1 MDRNAISLGS
11 VPCASVASE
20 WRHLLERLPN
30 MIVMKFGGTS
40 VEDAKAIRQ
49 VALIVRSRLKNRPL
63 VVVSAMARVTDA
75 LVRMGEAAERNEL
88 SAALKELALVRER
101 HAGAARELVLGTE
114 RDALLDAFDKN
125 FSSLESLLKGV
136 AALGE
141 LSNRTTDLILSYGE
155 VLSSLLVATAF
166 RAAGLEG
173 VHVDSR
179 EVMVT
184 DSTYKGAQPRFGLT
198 SERLKNEVAP
208 LLSSGKI
215 PVMGGFIGGTE
226 DGEVTTL
233 GRGGSD
239 YSAAIFGALL
249 KADAI
254 EIWTDVEGMLT
265 TDPRLCPDAQRIRT
279 ISFDEAAELAYFGAK
294 VLHPATLLP
303 AVERDIPVYILNS
316 RKPRN
321 SGTCVRGKVAPSRTT
336 FRAIAAK
343 KGSTVINV
351 RAPRMLMASGFLKAM
366 FDILAKHRCPVD
378 LVSTSEVSVSL
389 VVDPSHDVAAM
400 VPELKQLGE
409 VEVEPHKAIVCLVG
423 KDIRGTVGIA
433 ASVFRVLAD
442 AGVNIHMISQGA
454 SEINI
459 SVVVDE
465 TAVPKAVARLH
476 AYFFPKKNLS
486 RGHEVTKL
494 RRVTDVEGSELYL
507 A

>member
-1 MDRNAISLGS
+1 
-11 VPCASVASE
+11 
-20 WRHLLERLPN
+20 

-40 VEDAKAIRQ
+40 VEDAGAIRR
-49 VALIVRSRLKNRPL
+49 VAQIVRGRLKKRPL
-63 VVVSAMARVTDA
+63 VVVSAMAKVTDA

-88 SAALKELALVRER
+88 TLVLEELAKVRER
-101 HAGAARELVLGTE
+101 HFEAARELVPGAEQDSLF
-114 RDALLDAFDKN
+114 AAFDEN

-155 VLSSLLVATAF
+155 VLSSLLVAAAF
-166 RAAGLEG
+166 RSEG
-173 VHVDSR
+173 FDGFHVDSR

-184 DSTYKGAQPRFGLT
+184 DTTHKNAQPLLDLT
-198 SERLKNEVAP
+198 RERLKKEVAP
-208 LLSSGKI
+208 LLAKGRV

-226 DGEVTTL
+226 GGETTTL

-249 KADAI
+249 DAEAI

-265 TDPRLCPDAQRIRT
+265 TDPRMCPDAQRIRT
-279 ISFDEAAELAYFGAK
+279 ISFDEASELAYFGAK

-303 AVERDIPVYILNS
+303 AIERDIPVYILNS
-316 RKPRN
+316 RKPR
-321 SGTCVRGKVAPSRTT
+321 STGTCVRSKVAPSRTT

-343 KGSTVINV
+343 KGSTVINL

-400 VPELKQLGE
+400 VPELKELGE
-409 VEVEPHKAIVCLVG
+409 VDVELHKAIVCLVG

-465 TAVPKAVARLH
+465 DAVPTAVSRLH
-476 AYFFPKKNLS
+476 AYFFPKRDLP
-486 RGHEVTKL
+486 RRHEVTKVSL
-494 RRVTDVEGSELYL
+494 EQTHIC
-507 A
+507 

>member
-1 MDRNAISLGS
+1 
-11 VPCASVASE
+11 
-20 WRHLLERLPN
+20 
-30 MIVMKFGGTS
+30 
-40 VEDAKAIRQ
+40 
-49 VALIVRSRLKNRPL
+49 
-63 VVVSAMARVTDA
+63 MARVTDA

-88 SAALKELALVRER
+88 SPALEDLARMKER
-101 HAGAARELVLGTE
+101 HFEVARELVPSAE
-114 RDALLDAFDKN
+114 RDSVLAAFDEN
-125 FSSLESLLKGV
+125 FGCLESLLKGV

-141 LSNRTTDLILSYGE
+141 LSNRTTDLILSHGE
-155 VLSSLLVATAF
+155 VLSSLLVAAAL
-166 RAAGLEG
+166 RAEGLQA

-184 DSTYKGAQPRFGLT
+184 DATHNSAQPMFQLT
-198 SERLKNEVAP
+198 GERLENVVAP
-208 LLSSGKI
+208 LLEKGKI
-215 PVMGGFIGGTE
+215 PVMGGFIGATE
-226 DGEVTTL
+226 GGEITTL

-249 KADAI
+249 AAEAI
-254 EIWTDVEGMLT
+254 EIWTDVEGILT
-265 TDPRLCPDAQRIRT
+265 TDPRLCPNAHRIRT

-316 RKPRN
+316 RNPHS
-321 SGTCVRGKVAPSRTT
+321 SGTCVRSKVAPSRTT

-343 KGSTVINV
+343 KGSTVINL
-351 RAPRMLMASGFLKAM
+351 RAPRMLMASGFLKSM

-389 VVDPSHDVAAM
+389 VVDPSHDVAAL
-400 VPELKQLGE
+400 VPELEKLGE

-459 SVVVDE
+459 SVVIDE
-465 TAVPKAVARLH
+465 DAVPMAVTKLH
-476 AYFFPKKNLS
+476 THFFPKKDPP
-486 RGHEVTKL
+486 RRQAVTKL
-494 RRVTDVEGSELYL
+494 RRAIDVEGSELHL

>member
-1 MDRNAISLGS
+1 
-11 VPCASVASE
+11 
-20 WRHLLERLPN
+20 

-40 VEDAKAIRQ
+40 VEDAGAIRR
-49 VALIVRSRLKNRPL
+49 VAQIVRGRLKKRPL
-63 VVVSAMARVTDA
+63 VVVSAMAKVTDA

-88 SAALKELALVRER
+88 DVALGELARVRER
-101 HAGAARELVLGTE
+101 HFEAVCELVSSAE
-114 RDALLDAFDKN
+114 RDSVLTALDEN
-125 FSSLESLLKGV
+125 FSSLKALLKGV

-155 VLSSLLVATAF
+155 VLSSVLVAAAF
-166 RAAGLEG
+166 QAEGLEG
-173 VHVDSR
+173 THVDSR

-184 DSTYKGAQPRFGLT
+184 DATHKGAQPIFELT
-198 SERLKNEVAP
+198 DKKLNKEVAP
-208 LLSSGKI
+208 LLSKGKV

-249 KADAI
+249 DAEAI

-265 TDPRLCPDAQRIRT
+265 TDPRLCPDTQRIRT

-303 AVERDIPVYILNS
+303 AVERDIPVYVLNS
-316 RKPRN
+316 RKPRS
-321 SGTCVRGKVAPSRTT
+321 SGTCVRSKVAPSRTT

-343 KGSTVINV
+343 KGSTVINL

-389 VVDPSHDVAAM
+389 VVDPSHDVAGM
-400 VPELKQLGE
+400 VPELKELGE
-409 VEVEPHKAIVCLVG
+409 VDVESHKAIVCLVG

-459 SVVVDE
+459 SVVIDE
-465 TAVPKAVARLH
+465 EAVPTAVARLH
-476 AYFFPKKNLS
+476 AHFFPKK
-486 RGHEVTKL
+486 
-494 RRVTDVEGSELYL
+494 SESPRK
-507 A
+507 APPFTQKAREEWGTRASV

>member
-1 MDRNAISLGS
+1 
-11 VPCASVASE
+11 
-20 WRHLLERLPN
+20 

-40 VEDAKAIRQ
+40 VEDAGAIRR
-49 VALIVRSRLKNRPL
+49 VAQIVRGRLKKRPL
-63 VVVSAMARVTDA
+63 IVVSAMAKVTDA

-88 SAALKELALVRER
+88 SGALEELAKVRER
-101 HAGAARELVLGTE
+101 HFEAARELVSNAE
-114 RDALLDAFDKN
+114 RDSLVAALDEKFN
-125 FSSLESLLKGV
+125 SLESLLKGV

-155 VLSSLLVATAF
+155 VLSSSLVAAAF
-166 RAAGLEG
+166 RAEGLDG

-184 DSTYKGAQPRFGLT
+184 DATHKGAQPMFEPTG
-198 SERLKNEVAP
+198 ERLKTQVAP
-208 LLSSGKI
+208 LLGKGKV

-226 DGEVTTL
+226 DGETTTL

-249 KADAI
+249 EAEAI

-303 AVERDIPVYILNS
+303 AVERDIPVYVLNS
-316 RKPRN
+316 RKPRS
-321 SGTCVRGKVAPSRTT
+321 SGTCVRSKVAPSRTT

-343 KGSTVINV
+343 KGSTVINL

-389 VVDPSHDVAAM
+389 VVDPSHDVGAM
-400 VPELKQLGE
+400 VPELKELGE

-423 KDIRGTVGIA
+423 QDIRGTVGIA

-465 TAVPKAVARLH
+465 EAVPTAVTQLH
-476 AYFFPKKNLS
+476 AYFFPKKES
-486 RGHEVTKL
+486 PRRHEVTKVRTL
-494 RRVTDVEGSELYL
+494 E
-507 A
+507 AHIC

>member
-1 MDRNAISLGS
+1 
-11 VPCASVASE
+11 
-20 WRHLLERLPN
+20 

-40 VEDAKAIRQ
+40 VEDAGAIRR
-49 VALIVRSRLKNRPL
+49 VAHIVSGRLKRRPL
-63 VVVSAMARVTDA
+63 VVVSAMAKVTDA

-88 SAALKELALVRER
+88 EAALDELASVRER
-101 HAGAARELVLGTE
+101 HFDAARELASSAE
-114 RDALLDAFDKN
+114 RDSLLGALNEN
-125 FSSLESLLKGV
+125 FASLESLFKGV
-136 AALGE
+136 AALEE

-155 VLSSLLVATAF
+155 VLSSLLVAAAF
-166 RAAGLEG
+166 RAEGIDG

-179 EVMVT
+179 EVMAT
-184 DSTYKGAQPRFGLT
+184 DATHKGAHPLFELT
-198 SERLKNEVAP
+198 GERLKKKVAP
-208 LLSSGKI
+208 LLSKGKV
-215 PVMGGFIGGTE
+215 PVMGGFIAGTQ

-249 KADAI
+249 EAESI

-303 AVERDIPVYILNS
+303 AVERDIPVYVLNS
-316 RKPRN
+316 RKPRS
-321 SGTCVRGKVAPSRTT
+321 SGTCVRSKVAPSRTT

-343 KGSTVINV
+343 KGSTVINL
-351 RAPRMLMASGFLKAM
+351 RAPRMLLASGFLKAM
-366 FDILAKHRCPVD
+366 FDILARHRCPVD

-389 VVDPSHDVAAM
+389 VVDPSHDVAGM
-400 VPELKQLGE
+400 VPELKELGE
-409 VEVEPHKAIVCLVG
+409 VDVEPHKAIVCLVG

-433 ASVFRVLAD
+433 ASVFRVLAE

-459 SVVVDE
+459 SVVIDE
-465 TAVPKAVARLH
+465 EAVPMAVARLH
-476 AYFFPKKNLS
+476 AHFFPKKDS
-486 RGHEVTKL
+486 PRRHEVTKL
-494 RRVTDVEGSELYL
+494 RRATDVEGSELYL

>member
-1 MDRNAISLGS
+1 
-11 VPCASVASE
+11 
-20 WRHLLERLPN
+20 

-40 VEDAKAIRQ
+40 VEDAGAIRR
-49 VALIVRSRLKNRPL
+49 VARIVRGRLKKRPL
-63 VVVSAMARVTDA
+63 VVVSAMAKVTDT

-88 SAALKELALVRER
+88 AAALEELARLRER
-101 HAGAARELVLGTE
+101 HFEAARELLSDTE
-114 RDALLDAFDKN
+114 LDPLLATLDAN
-125 FSSLESLLKGV
+125 FASLDSLLKGV

-155 VLSSLLVATAF
+155 VLSSLLVAATF
-166 RAAGLEG
+166 RAEG
-173 VHVDSR
+173 TEATHIDSR

-184 DSTYKGAQPRFGLT
+184 DATHKSAQPLLDLT
-198 SERLKNEVAP
+198 TERLKKSVAP
-208 LLSSGKI
+208 LLSKGAV

-249 KADAI
+249 EAEAI

-303 AVERDIPVYILNS
+303 AVERNIPVYVLNS
-316 RKPRN
+316 RKPRS
-321 SGTCVRGKVAPSRTT
+321 SGTCVRSKVAASRTT

-343 KGSTVINV
+343 KGSTVINL
-351 RAPRMLMASGFLKAM
+351 RAPRMLMASGFLKSM

-389 VVDPSHDVAAM
+389 VVDPSHDVAGM
-400 VPELKQLGE
+400 VPELKDLGE

-423 KDIRGTVGIA
+423 QDIRGTVGIA
-433 ASVFRVLAD
+433 ASVFRVLAE

-459 SVVVDE
+459 SVVIDE
-465 TAVPKAVARLH
+465 DAVPKAVTHLH
-476 AYFFPKKNLS
+476 AHFFPKKELPQ
-486 RGHEVTKL
+486 RHEVTKVRTL
-494 RRVTDVEGSELYL
+494 D
-507 A
+507 AHIC

>member
-1 MDRNAISLGS
+1 
-11 VPCASVASE
+11 
-20 WRHLLERLPN
+20 

-40 VEDAKAIRQ
+40 VEDAGAIRR
-49 VALIVRSRLKNRPL
+49 VAQIVRGRVKRRPL
-63 VVVSAMARVTDA
+63 VVVSAMAKVTDA
-75 LVRMGEAAERNEL
+75 LVRMGDAASGNDLPTALAEL
-88 SAALKELALVRER
+88 TRVRER
-101 HAGAARELVLGTE
+101 HFEAARELVSRSELT
-114 RDALLDAFDKN
+114 ALLAAFEESLD
-125 FSSLESLLKGV
+125 SLEALLRGV
-136 AALGE
+136 SAVGE
-141 LSNRTTDLILSYGE
+141 LSARTTDLILSYGE
-155 VLSSLLVATAF
+155 VLSSLLVAAAF
-166 RAAGLEG
+166 RSEGLDAA
-173 VHVDSR
+173 HVDSR
-179 EVMVT
+179 EVMLT
-184 DSTYKGAQPRFGLT
+184 DATHKSAQPQFEQTG
-198 SERLKNEVAP
+198 ERLSTRVAP
-208 LLSSGKI
+208 LLAKAKV

-239 YSAAIFGALL
+239 YSAAFFGALL
-249 KADAI
+249 EAEAI

-303 AVERDIPVYILNS
+303 AVERDIPVYVLNS
-316 RKPRN
+316 RKPRS
-321 SGTCVRGKVAPSRTT
+321 SGTCVRSKVAPSRTT

-343 KGSTVINV
+343 KGSTVINL

-366 FDILAKHRCPVD
+366 FDILARHRCPVD

-389 VVDPSHDVAAM
+389 VVDPAHDVAAM
-400 VPELKQLGE
+400 IPELKELGE

-459 SVVVDE
+459 SVVIDE
-465 TAVPKAVARLH
+465 EAVPTAVAALH
-476 AYFFPKKNLS
+476 AYFFPKKHLDS
-486 RGHEVTKL
+486 PRRHEVTK
-494 RRVTDVEGSELYL
+494 VSTEQTHIC
-507 A
+507 

>member
-1 MDRNAISLGS
+1 
-11 VPCASVASE
+11 
-20 WRHLLERLPN
+20 
-30 MIVMKFGGTS
+30 MKFGGTS
-40 VEDAKAIRQ
+40 VEDAGAIRR
-49 VALIVRSRLKNRPL
+49 VAQIVRGRQKKRPL
-63 VVVSAMARVTDA
+63 VVVSAMAKVTDG

-88 SAALKELALVRER
+88 PAALDELARVRER
-101 HAGAARELVLGTE
+101 HFEAARELVTGAE
-114 RDALLDAFDKN
+114 GDSLLVTFDEN
-125 FSSLESLLKGV
+125 FASLESLLKGV

-155 VLSSLLVATAF
+155 VLSSLLVAAAF
-166 RAAGLEG
+166 RAEGLEA

-184 DSTYKGAQPRFGLT
+184 DATHKAALPAFVLT
-198 SERLKNEVAP
+198 MERLKKVVAP
-208 LLSSGKI
+208 RLSNGKI

-226 DGEVTTL
+226 EGEVTTL

-249 KADAI
+249 EAEAI

-265 TDPRLCPDAQRIRT
+265 TDPRLCPDAQRIKT

-316 RKPRN
+316 RKPR
-321 SGTCVRGKVAPSRTT
+321 SAGTCVRSKVAPSRTT

-343 KGSTVINV
+343 KGSTVINL

-400 VPELKQLGE
+400 VPELRELGE
-409 VEVEPHKAIVCLVG
+409 VDVEAHKAIVCLVG
-423 KDIRGTVGIA
+423 KDI
-433 ASVFRVLAD
+433 
-442 AGVNIHMISQGA
+442 
-454 SEINI
+454 
-459 SVVVDE
+459 
-465 TAVPKAVARLH
+465 
-476 AYFFPKKNLS
+476 
-486 RGHEVTKL
+486 
-494 RRVTDVEGSELYL
+494 
-507 A
+507 

>member
-1 MDRNAISLGS
+1 
-11 VPCASVASE
+11 
-20 WRHLLERLPN
+20 

-40 VEDAKAIRQ
+40 VEDAGAIRR
-49 VALIVRSRLKNRPL
+49 VAQIVRGRLKKRPL
-63 VVVSAMARVTDA
+63 VVVSAMAKVTDA

-88 SAALKELALVRER
+88 AVALEELARVRKR
-101 HAGAARELVLGTE
+101 HFEAARELLSGAE
-114 RDALLDAFDKN
+114 RDSLLAAFDEN
-125 FSSLESLLKGV
+125 LASLESLLKGV

-141 LSNRTTDLILSYGE
+141 LSNRTTDLILSHGE
-155 VLSSLLVATAF
+155 VLSSLLVAAAF
-166 RAAGLEG
+166 RAEGLEA

-184 DSTYKGAQPRFGLT
+184 DATHKGAQPQFEATARNL
-198 SERLKNEVAP
+198 SCHVAP
-208 LLSSGKI
+208 LLSDSRGTASGGALGTVGEAPTPLTNRRV

-249 KADAI
+249 EAEAI

-303 AVERDIPVYILNS
+303 AVERDIPVYVLNS
-316 RKPRN
+316 RKPRS

-343 KGSTVINV
+343 KGSTVINL

-389 VVDPSHDVAAM
+389 VIDPLHDVAAM
-400 VPELKQLGE
+400 IPELKELGE

-459 SVVVDE
+459 SVVIDE
-465 TAVPKAVARLH
+465 EAVPKAVAQLH
-476 AYFFPKKNLS
+476 AHFFPKKDVDS
-486 RGHEVTKL
+486 PRRHEVTKVKTL
-494 RRVTDVEGSELYL
+494 E
-507 A
+507 AHIC

>member
-1 MDRNAISLGS
+1 
-11 VPCASVASE
+11 
-20 WRHLLERLPN
+20 
-30 MIVMKFGGTS
+30 
-40 VEDAKAIRQ
+40 
-49 VALIVRSRLKNRPL
+49 
-63 VVVSAMARVTDA
+63 
-75 LVRMGEAAERNEL
+75 
-88 SAALKELALVRER
+88 
-101 HAGAARELVLGTE
+101 
-114 RDALLDAFDKN
+114 
-125 FSSLESLLKGV
+125 
-136 AALGE
+136 
-141 LSNRTTDLILSYGE
+141 
-155 VLSSLLVATAF
+155 LLVAAAF
-166 RAAGLEG
+166 RAEGLAG

-179 EVMVT
+179 ELMVT
-184 DSTYKGAQPRFGLT
+184 DAMHKSAQPLFERTG
-198 SERLKNEVAP
+198 ERLTKTVAP
-208 LLSSGKI
+208 LLSKGKI

-249 KADAI
+249 DAEAI

-303 AVERDIPVYILNS
+303 AVERDIPVYVLNS
-316 RKPRN
+316 RKPRS
-321 SGTCVRGKVAPSRTT
+321 SGTCVRSKVAPSRTT

-343 KGSTVINV
+343 KGSTVINL

-400 VPELKQLGE
+400 VPELRELGE
-409 VEVEPHKAIVCLVG
+409 VDVEPRKAIVCLVG

-465 TAVPKAVARLH
+465 EAVPKAVAKLH
-476 AYFFPKKNLS
+476 AHFFPKKEVL
-486 RGHEVTKL
+486 RKHEVTKV
-494 RRVTDVEGSELYL
+494 RRAIDVEDREFHL

>member
-1 MDRNAISLGS
+1 
-11 VPCASVASE
+11 
-20 WRHLLERLPN
+20 

-40 VEDAKAIRQ
+40 VEDAGAIRR
-49 VALIVRSRLKNRPL
+49 VAQIVRGRLKKRPL
-63 VVVSAMARVTDA
+63 VVVSAMAKVTDA

-88 SAALKELALVRER
+88 AAALEGLAKVRER
-101 HAGAARELVLGTE
+101 HFEVARELVSNGE
-114 RDALLDAFDKN
+114 RDALLAMFDEN
-125 FSSLESLLKGV
+125 FDSLESLLKGV

-155 VLSSLLVATAF
+155 VLSSLLVAAAF
-166 RAAGLEG
+166 RAEGIEG

-179 EVMVT
+179 KVMVT
-184 DSTYKGAQPRFGLT
+184 DATHKSAQPLFEATG
-198 SERLKNEVAP
+198 ERLKTRVAP
-208 LLSSGKI
+208 LLGDSRGTEGVDAPGTVGETPTPLGGRKV

-226 DGEVTTL
+226 DGETTTL

-249 KADAI
+249 NAEAI

-279 ISFDEAAELAYFGAK
+279 ISFDEASELAYFGAK

-303 AVERDIPVYILNS
+303 AIERDIPVYILNS
-316 RKPRN
+316 RKPRSN
-321 SGTCVRGKVAPSRTT
+321 GTCVRSQVAPSRTT

-343 KGSTVINV
+343 KGSTVINL

-400 VPELKQLGE
+400 VPELKELGE
-409 VEVEPHKAIVCLVG
+409 VDVEPHKAIVCLVG

-465 TAVPKAVARLH
+465 EAVPTAVTRLH
-476 AYFFPKKNLS
+476 AHFFPNKGFDS
-486 RGHEVTKL
+486 PRRHEVTKVKTL
-494 RRVTDVEGSELYL
+494 QTHVC
-507 A
+507 

>member
-1 MDRNAISLGS
+1 
-11 VPCASVASE
+11 
-20 WRHLLERLPN
+20 

-40 VEDAKAIRQ
+40 VEDAGAIRR
-49 VALIVRSRLKNRPL
+49 VAQIVRGRLNKSPL
-63 VVVSAMARVTDA
+63 VVVSAMAKVTDA
-75 LVRMGEAAERNEL
+75 LVRMGEAAERNDL
-88 SAALKELALVRER
+88 AAALEELAQVRKR
-101 HAGAARELVLGTE
+101 HFEAARELTLRTE
-114 RDALLDAFDKN
+114 QDSLLETFNKN
-125 FSSLESLLKGV
+125 FASLESLLRGV
-136 AALGE
+136 AALAE
-141 LSNRTTDLILSYGE
+141 LSDRTTDLILSYGE
-155 VLSSLLVATAF
+155 VLSSSLVAAAF
-166 RAAGLEG
+166 RAEGLDG
-173 VHVDSR
+173 FHVDSR
-179 EVMVT
+179 EVTVT
-184 DSTYKGAQPRFGLT
+184 DATHKSAQPRVELT
-198 SERLKNEVAP
+198 GERLKKEVVP
-208 LLSSGKI
+208 LLAKGRV

-226 DGEVTTL
+226 GGEVTTL

-249 KADAI
+249 DAEAI

-265 TDPRLCPDAQRIRT
+265 TDPRICPDAQRIRT

-316 RKPRN
+316 RKPR
-321 SGTCVRGKVAPSRTT
+321 SGGTCVRSKVAPSRTT

-343 KGSTVINV
+343 KGSTVINL
-351 RAPRMLMASGFLKAM
+351 RAPRMLMASGFLKSM

-389 VVDPSHDVAAM
+389 VVDPSHDVAGM

-409 VEVEPHKAIVCLVG
+409 VEIEPHKAIVCLVG
-423 KDIRGTVGIA
+423 QDIRGTVGIA

-459 SVVVDE
+459 SVVIDE
-465 TAVPKAVARLH
+465 EAVPKAVTKLH
-476 AYFFPKKNLS
+476 ANFFPKKDS
-486 RGHEVTKL
+486 QQRHEVTKS
-494 RRVTDVEGSELYL
+494 RRVMDVENSELHL